1 MTRCRE
7 AYIAYRA
14 MFRSAEELSLVYA
27 VSVERLRAYAGR
39 GNLAMR
45 RCSGEL
51 QFDESAVAKLFPKRG
66 ALEPGLGTLGSVRLG
81 ETAG

>member
-1 MTRCRE
+1 
-7 AYIAYRA
+7 

-27 VSVERLRAYAGR
+27 VSAERLRAYAAR

-51 QFDESAVAKLFPKRG
+51 QYEETAVAKLFPKRN
-66 ALEPGLGTLGSVRLG
+66 AIEPGFGLLGFVRLG
-81 ETAG
+81 GTAD